1 MPWQKVR
8 RADGLH
14 CSYCNQAVDSDAS
27 SCPGCGKA
35 LAPPGPE
42 PERAEHSDSSPTMAE
57 KPKPRPVTWWCRY
70 CHKQVSPEAKTCP
83 HCGQPDPATD
93 KVPVEAKL
101 QAASHVGGCLMAF
114 GIVLLLVLVLLFVCR
129 CI

>member
-14 CSYCNQAVDSDAS
+14 CSYCNQVVDGDAS

-35 LAPPGPE
+35 LTSPVPE
-42 PERAEHSDSSPTMAE
+42 PRQGERSDPSPTTGV
-57 KPKPRPVTWWCRY
+57 KPNPRPGSWWCKH

-93 KVPVEAKL
+93 KVPTEAKL
-101 QAASHVGGCLMAF
+101 QALSQLGGCLMAL
-114 GIVLLLVLVLLFVCR
+114 GVVLLGLVLFFVCQSK
-129 CI
+129 